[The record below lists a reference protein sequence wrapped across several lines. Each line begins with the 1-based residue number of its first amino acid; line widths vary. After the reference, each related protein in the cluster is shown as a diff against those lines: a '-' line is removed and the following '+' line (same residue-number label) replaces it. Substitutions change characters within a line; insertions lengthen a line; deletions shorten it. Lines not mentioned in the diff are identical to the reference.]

1 MIIQSVTPDN
11 GSAEGKWIA
20 LIIGCILLIA
30 VVALPYHQSNDE
42 GVKLELHQVLITDL
56 AQDDL
61 AMIAELRLAYEE
73 IYDIQAESTEE
84 NAWPEIAYLAD
95 EWLPPFVQDQSWE
108 RRGKHQWQHLGS
120 GVYLGLKV
128 KKEGAASFIFN
139 VKGDDIELWLHPEL
153 MSTSISSDSI
163 SWNESELIQQHWM
176 QVVFPAHDIHLN

>member
-30 VVALPYHQSNDE
+30 VIALPYHQSNDE
-42 GVKLELHQVLITDL
+42 GVSLESHQVLITDL
-56 AQDDL
+56 AQADL

-73 IYDIQAESTEE
+73 IYDIQAESEE
-84 NAWPEIAYLAD
+84 DNSWPEITYLAD

-108 RRGKHQWQHLGS
+108 RRGMHQWQHLGN
-120 GVYLGLKV
+120 GVYLGLTA
-128 KKEGAASFIFN
+128 KKDRSASFIFN
-139 VKGDDIELWLHPEL
+139 AKGDDIELWLNSEL
-153 MSTSISSDSI
+153 MSTAISPNSI
-163 SWNESELIQQHWM
+163 SWNESELIQQHWV